1 MHPWFAYKTQAETS
15 LANIACMI
23 IKVKYELL
31 ELLARVVFAS
41 NSSLKKLLFPC
52 LKVIAEDVGTQA
64 PVYDAAI
71 LTLKVPIKF
80 KWEPHVRPVC
90 FPSLH
95 EFRENGTGTVA
106 GWGHIKYEGTHGGR
120 LFAIH

>member
-1 MHPWFAYKTQAETS
+1 MS
-15 LANIACMI
+15 I
-23 IKVKYELL
+23 
-31 ELLARVVFAS
+31 
-41 NSSLKKLLFPC
+41 
-52 LKVIAEDVGTQA
+52 GTQA

-90 FPSLH
+90 LPSLH

-106 GWGHIKYEGTHGGR
+106 GWGHIRYEGTFTGEGFLPFIR
-120 LFAIH
+120 ALLKEDRVTSSITWC